1 MGFWIIVTAA
11 NLVVGALVGLC
22 AVAGFLLPLVYTGP
36 LGMEV
41 TEGLALSFAAFIL
54 SGALGSANYRK
65 AGSLDVAFGIRLSI
79 GSLAGAILG
88 VGLNLIIPEAAVKTL
103 LYLVVLL
110 SGISILLRKEKTKAT
125 KNLPREGQA
134 IQEGQAAQ
142 ESQTIQEGQAAQE
155 SQAVQEGQAA
165 PKSIGISSN
174 LPATLGLGF
183 ATGAICSM
191 SGAGGPVLVM
201 PLLVVFG
208 IEVRTAVGVAL
219 FNSIFIGIPACIG
232 YLSQCSGMK
241 LLPVMAAALISHG
254 IGVTFGSRNAVRIN
268 QVLLKKGIGVFSIL
282 IALWKLFG

>member
-22 AVAGFLLPLVYTGP
+22 GVAGFLLPLVYTGP

-134 IQEGQAAQ
+134 AK
-142 ESQTIQEGQAAQE
+142 ESQTIQEGQAAKE

-165 PKSIGISSN
+165 PKSSGISSN

>member
-22 AVAGFLLPLVYTGP
+22 GVAGFLLPLVYTGP

-54 SGALGSANYRK
+54 SGVLGSANYRK

-142 ESQTIQEGQAAQE
+142 ESQAIQEGQAAKE

>member
-22 AVAGFLLPLVYTGP
+22 GVAGFLLPLVYTGP

-134 IQEGQAAQ
+134 IQEGQAAK
-142 ESQTIQEGQAAQE
+142 E

-165 PKSIGISSN
+165 SKSSGISSN

-232 YLSQCSGMK
+232 YLSQCPGMK

>member
-22 AVAGFLLPLVYTGP
+22 GVAGFLLPLVYTGP

-65 AGSLDVAFGIRLSI
+65 AGSLDAAFGIRLSI

-110 SGISILLRKEKTKAT
+110 SGISILLRKEKPKET
-125 KNLPREGQA
+125 KNHPRKGE
-134 IQEGQAAQ
+134 
-142 ESQTIQEGQAAQE
+142 T
-155 SQAVQEGQAA
+155 A
-165 PKSIGISSN
+165 PKSGGISSN